1 MYLRHLRSIV
11 LKGNKKME
19 IVYLI
24 VGLAIGFVI
33 TFLFLKNKKTV
44 PIEEVNRINDEFN
57 SLKIEAGRL
66 TERIKLFEIDKTSLQ
81 SDLKNER
88 EKSEQLNSENS
99 ALKSDYSNLQQKLT
113 EQKAE
118 VEELQK
124 KFTTEFENLANR
136 IFDDKTKRFSEQ
148 SKTNLQ
154 EILNPLKER
163 ITEFQSKVEETNKE
177 SIKGHASLR
186 EQLSMLKD
194 MNQQI
199 TQEAKNLTEA
209 LKGQSKIQGNWGE
222 FILESILEKS
232 GLVKGREY
240 VVQESLTAE
249 SGKRFQPDVIIKL
262 PENKSIVIDSKVSLV
277 AYEKFISSDDEHQKQ
292 LALRE
297 HINSIRSHIKNLSSK
312 NYQNLYQLES
322 LDFVLM
328 FMPVEP
334 AFALAVQ
341 NDQTIFNDAFEM
353 NIVIVSPSTLL
364 ATLRT
369 ISSIWRQENQ
379 NRYALEIARQSGD
392 MLDKFTAFVD
402 DLISVGKGLVNAKD
416 NYDKAMNKLTEG
428 RGNLISRSEKIK
440 QLGAKASKSLP
451 PAIINRADLDDDNN
465 LTDN

>member
-1 MYLRHLRSIV
+1 
-11 LKGNKKME
+11 ME
-19 IVYLI
+19 I
-24 VGLAIGFVI
+24 
-33 TFLFLKNKKTV
+33 LFLIFGLIIGAVTVWFIASSKYKGESSRVEERSRMLEQGNGELEAKLNTEQQKVLDLSSKN
-44 PIEEVNRINDEFN
+44 
-57 SLKIEAGRL
+57 S
-66 TERIKLFEIDKTSLQ
+66 SLQ
-81 SDLKNER
+81 
-88 EKSEQLNSENS
+88 
-99 ALKSDYSNLQQKLT
+99 SDYSNLQTKLT

-118 VEELQK
+118 IEELQQ
-124 KFTTEFENLANR
+124 KFTKEFENLANK
-136 IFDDKTKRFSEQ
+136 IFEEKTTKFSEQ
-148 SKTNLQ
+148 SKTNLA
-154 EILNPLKER
+154 EILNPLKEK
-163 ITEFQSKVEETNKE
+163 ISEFQNKVEETNKE

-186 EQLSMLKD
+186 EQLQMLKE

-199 TQEAKNLTEA
+199 TQEAKNLTTA
-209 LKGQSKIQGNWGE
+209 LKGQSKSQGNWGE

-277 AYEKFISSDDEHQKQ
+277 GYERFVSSEDEDEKQ

-341 NDQTIFNDAFEM
+341 NDQSIFNDAFEM

-369 ISSIWRQENQ
+369 ISSIWRQEKQ
-379 NRYALEIARQSGD
+379 NRNALDIAKQSGD
-392 MLDKFTAFVD
+392 MLDKFTAFVE
-402 DLISVGKGLVNAKD
+402 DLLTVGKGLISVKD
-416 NYDKAMNKLTEG
+416 NYDKAMNKLTDG
-428 RGNLISRSEKIK
+428 RGNLISRAEKIK
-440 QLGAKASKSLP
+440 ALGAKASKQLP
-451 PAIINRADLDDDNN
+451 PSIINRSDEN
-465 LTDN
+465 

>member
-1 MYLRHLRSIV
+1 
-11 LKGNKKME
+11 ME
-19 IVYLI
+19 IIYLFI
-24 VGLAIGFVI
+24 GLIIGGLAAWFIASSKFKGATGRV
-33 TFLFLKNKKTV
+33 
-44 PIEEVNRINDEFN
+44 EERSSILE
-57 SLKIEAGRL
+57 K
-66 TERIKLFEIDKTSLQ
+66 
-81 SDLKNER
+81 
-88 EKSEQLNSENS
+88 EKSNLESNLISERQKVLELNSKL
-99 ALKSDYSNLQQKLT
+99 AGLQSDYSNLQTKLN
-113 EQKAE
+113 EQK
-118 VEELQK
+118 EEIEKLQQ
-124 KFTTEFENLANR
+124 KFTKEFENLANR
-136 IFDDKTKRFSEQ
+136 IFEEKG
-148 SKTNLQ
+148 SKFTEHNKEKLN
-154 EILNPLKER
+154 ELLNPLKDQILRFE
-163 ITEFQSKVEETNKE
+163 QKVEETNKE
-177 SIKGHASLR
+177 SIRGHASLR

-209 LKGQSKIQGNWGE
+209 LKGQSKTQGNWGE

-277 AYEKFISSDDEHQKQ
+277 AYEKFISSDDEHQKE

-297 HINSIRSHIKNLSSK
+297 HINSIRSHIKNLNSK

-369 ISSIWRQENQ
+369 ISSIWRQEKQ
-379 NRYALEIARQSGD
+379 NRNAMEIAKQSGD
-392 MLDKFTAFVD
+392 MLDKFTAFVE
-402 DLISVGKGLVNAKD
+402 DLLTVGKGLISVKD
-416 NYDKAMNKLTEG
+416 NYDKAMNKLTDG
-428 RGNLISRSEKIK
+428 RGNLINRAEKIK
-440 QLGAKASKSLP
+440 KLGAKTSKSLP
-451 PAIINRADLDDDNN
+451 PNILNRADQDDESNLLDN
-465 LTDN
+465 

>member
-1 MYLRHLRSIV
+1 
-11 LKGNKKME
+11 ME
-19 IVYLI
+19 IIYLLI
-24 VGLAIGFVI
+24 GLVIGVFAAW
-33 TFLFLKNKKTV
+33 FAAAYKY
-44 PIEEVNRINDEFN
+44 
-57 SLKIEAGRL
+57 
-66 TERIKLFEIDKTSLQ
+66 
-81 SDLKNER
+81 
-88 EKSEQLNSENS
+88 KSETIRVEEE
-99 ALKSDYSNLQQKLT
+99 KKNLQQKLV
-113 EQKAE
+113 EQKIE
-118 VEELQK
+118 TQELQK
-124 KFTTEFENLANR
+124 KFSIEFENLANK
-136 IFDDKTKRFSEQ
+136 ILKATTDEFSKQ

-177 SIKGHASLR
+177 SIRGHASLR

-209 LKGQSKIQGNWGE
+209 LKGQSKTQGNWGE

-277 AYEKFISSDDEHQKQ
+277 AYEKFISSDDENQKA

-369 ISSIWRQENQ
+369 ISSIWRQEKQ
-379 NRYALEIARQSGD
+379 NRNAMEIAKQSGD
-392 MLDKFTAFVD
+392 MLDKFTAFVE
-402 DLISVGKGLVNAKD
+402 DLLTVGKGLISVKD
-416 NYDKAMNKLTEG
+416 NYDKAMNKLTDG
-428 RGNLISRSEKIK
+428 RGNLISRAEKIK
-440 QLGAKASKSLP
+440 ELGAKASKQLP
-451 PAIINRADLDDDNN
+451 PSIINRADEE
-465 LTDN
+465 

>member
-1 MYLRHLRSIV
+1 
-11 LKGNKKME
+11 ME
-19 IVYLI
+19 IIYLI
-24 VGLAIGFVI
+24 IGLIIGALAAWFIASSKFKGETGRV
-33 TFLFLKNKKTV
+33 
-44 PIEEVNRINDEFN
+44 EER
-57 SLKIEAGRL
+57 SLILEK
-66 TERIKLFEIDKTSLQ
+66 
-81 SDLKNER
+81 
-88 EKSEQLNSENS
+88 EKSNLENNLISERQKVIDLSSKLS
-99 ALKSDYSNLQQKLT
+99 ALQSDYSNLQTKLS

-118 VEELQK
+118 IEKLQQ
-124 KFTTEFENLANR
+124 KFTMEFENLANR
-136 IFDDKTKRFSEQ
+136 IFKEKTDEFSKQ

-163 ITEFQSKVEETNKE
+163 IVEFQSKVEETNKE

-199 TQEAKNLTEA
+199 TQEAKNLTDA
-209 LKGQSKIQGNWGE
+209 LRGQSKTQGNWGE

-240 VVQESLTAE
+240 VVQESLTSE
-249 SGKRFQPDVIIKL
+249 SGRRFQPDVIIKL

-277 AYEKFISSDDEHQKQ
+277 AYEKFISSEEEHQKQ

-297 HINSIRSHIKNLSSK
+297 HINSIRSHIKSLSSK

-341 NDQTIFNDAFEM
+341 NDQSIFNDAFEL

-369 ISSIWRQENQ
+369 ISSIWRQEKQ
-379 NRYALEIARQSGD
+379 NRNALDIAKQSGD
-392 MLDKFTAFVD
+392 MLDKFTAFVE
-402 DLISVGKGLVNAKD
+402 DLLTVGKGLISVKD
-416 NYDKAMNKLTEG
+416 NYDKAMNKLTDG
-428 RGNLISRSEKIK
+428 RGNLINRAEKIK
-440 QLGAKASKSLP
+440 LLGAKASKSLP
-451 PAIINRADLDDDNN
+451 PNILNRSDQDDETNLLDN
-465 LTDN
+465 

>member
-1 MYLRHLRSIV
+1 
-11 LKGNKKME
+11 ME
-19 IVYLI
+19 ILFLI
-24 VGLAIGFVI
+24 VGLLVGFVVAL
-33 TFLFLKNKKTV
+33 FFLKSKKTI
-44 PIEEVNRINDEFN
+44 PIEEVNRLNEEFN
-57 SLKIEAGRL
+57 SLKVEAGKFS
-66 TERIKLFEIDKTSLQ
+66 ERIKLLEADKISLQ

-88 EKSEQLNSENS
+88 EKSEKLTSDNSS
-99 ALKSDYSNLQQKLT
+99 LKSDYSNLQTKLS
-113 EQKAE
+113 EQK
-118 VEELQK
+118 EEINSLQE
-124 KFTTEFENLANR
+124 KFTKEFENLANK
-136 IFDDKTKRFSEQ
+136 IFKEKTDEFSKQ

-154 EILNPLKER
+154 EILNPLKDR
-163 ITEFQSKVEETNKE
+163 IVEFQSKVEETNKE
-177 SIKGHASLR
+177 SIRGHASLR

-209 LKGQSKIQGNWGE
+209 LKGQSKTQGNWGE

-240 VVQESLTAE
+240 VVQESLTSE
-249 SGKRFQPDVIIKL
+249 SGRRFQPDVIIKL

-277 AYEKFISSDDEHQKQ
+277 AYEKFISSDDEHQKE

-379 NRYALEIARQSGD
+379 NKNALEIARQSGA
-392 MLDKFTAFVD
+392 LYDKFVGFME
-402 DLISVGKGLVNAKD
+402 DLKSIGDRMDQAKTSYVNA
-416 NYDKAMNKLTEG
+416 MSKLVDG
-428 RGNLISRSEKIK
+428 SGNLVGRVEKIK
-440 QLGAKASKSLP
+440 KLGAKTSKSLP
-451 PAIINRADLDDDNN
+451 PNILNRADQDEETNLLDN
-465 LTDN
+465 

>member
-1 MYLRHLRSIV
+1 
-11 LKGNKKME
+11 ME
-19 IVYLI
+19 IIYLI
-24 VGLAIGFVI
+24 FGLLIGAVVAWLIASSKF
-33 TFLFLKNKKTV
+33 KG
-44 PIEEVNRINDEFN
+44 D
-57 SLKIEAGRL
+57 AGRVE
-66 TERIKLFEIDKTSLQ
+66 ERSRLLEVDKSSLQ
-81 SDLKNER
+81 SELKTER
-88 EKSEQLNSENS
+88 EKSEKLNSEYS
-99 ALKSDYSNLQQKLT
+99 SLKSDYSNLQTKLS

-118 VEELQK
+118 IEELQQ
-124 KFTTEFENLANR
+124 KFTKEFENLANR

-148 SKTNLQ
+148 SKTNLA

-177 SIKGHASLR
+177 SIKGNASLR

-209 LKGQSKIQGNWGE
+209 LKGQSKTQGNWGE

-240 VVQESLTAE
+240 VVQESLTSE

-262 PENKSIVIDSKVSLV
+262 PENKSIIIDSKVSLV
-277 AYEKFISSDDEHQKQ
+277 GYERFVSSEDENEKQ

-297 HINSIRSHIKNLSSK
+297 HINSIRSHIKSLSSK

-328 FMPVEP
+328 FMPIEP

-341 NDQTIFNDAFEM
+341 NDPSIFNDAFEM

-379 NRYALEIARQSGD
+379 NKNALEIARQAGS
-392 MLDKFTAFVD
+392 LYDKFVNFYN
-402 DLISVGKGLVNAKD
+402 DLLDVGKRMDSAKD
-416 NYDKAMNKLTEG
+416 SYENAMKKIHDG
-428 RGNLISRSEKIK
+428 RGNLISGVEKIK
-440 QLGAKASKSLP
+440 QLGAKTSKTMP
-451 PAIINRADLDDDNN
+451 PAAVNRAELDDDSN
-465 LTDN
+465 LLDN